1 MKYEMIINGVNF
13 TLEHNDF
20 ENHFNIDDLTLVD
33 GSNLYG
39 EAATISSV
47 MVRVGLQK
55 DELSKMDAS
64 LKYKVRQLENDITT
78 SKRVEAHKN
87 SNKYSMTVGGEVI
100 YVKATEKAL
109 DTCFMSDPEWKKG
122 MSELIELEGDLAK
135 FETLYWGVKSKDK
148 KLNNFM
154 SGVNPDYFSE
164 RCIEGTYNGITI
176 LNKK

>member
-13 TLEHNDF
+13 TLEHDDF
-20 ENHFNIDDLTLVD
+20 NNHFNIDDLTLVD

-47 MVRVGLQK
+47 MARVGLQK
-55 DELSKMDAS
+55 DELSKMVAS
-64 LKYKVRQLENDITT
+64 LKHKISQLENDITT

-87 SNKYSMTVGGEVI
+87 SNKYSMTVGSEVI

-109 DTCFMSDPEWKKG
+109 DTCYMSDRVWRVEKLK
-122 MSELIELEGDLAK
+122 LIELEGNLAK
-135 FETLYWGVKSKDK
+135 LDTLYWCIKSKAS
-148 KLNNFM
+148 KLDNFM
-154 SGVNPDYFSE
+154 SGVNPDIFEE
-164 RCIEGTYNGITI
+164 RVVAGTYNGITI